1 MVRTQLQIDEKTY
14 EALRLRA
21 HLERKSIS
29 AVVREILGEALG
41 RENRGRRGRASAF
54 SFISS
59 GTSGRNDISERHDE
73 ALAEDFK

>member
-14 EALRLRA
+14 EAIRLRA

-29 AVVREILGEALG
+29 AVVREILSEALG
-41 RENRGRRGRASAF
+41 RENRGPRGTTSF
-54 SFISS
+54 SFIGS
-59 GTSGRNDISERHDE
+59 GASGPNDISERHDE

>member
-29 AVVREILGEALG
+29 AVVREILSEALG
-41 RENRGRRGRASAF
+41 RENQGRRGRTSAF

-59 GTSGRNDISERHDE
+59 GASGRNDISERHDE
-73 ALAEDFK
+73 ALTEDFK